1 MASTYPT
8 QTQPRRLGDL
18 LIWEPHSGYCRKS
31 VTIKNAGGSA
41 VDILDPVGYPL
52 KLSGSIYELA
62 YAGDEASV
70 VALLLYQNEI
80 SLAAG
85 ATTLFNV
92 GIIVRGPVIL
102 NYSQGLPTVDAAG
115 SAFTISTIVTALA
128 ALSPPMIAY
137 AEPTIQATQSS

>member
-18 LIWEPHSGYCRKS
+18 LIWEPHSGYCRNS
-31 VTIKNAGGSA
+31 VNIKNASGSA
-41 VDILDPVGYPL
+41 VDITDPVGYPL
-52 KLSGSIYELA
+52 KVSAGVYELA
-62 YAGDEASV
+62 FAGDEANV

-85 ATTLFNV
+85 ASTLFPV

-102 NYSQGLPTVDAAG
+102 DYSAGLPTLDAAG
-115 SAFTISTIVTALA
+115 AAFTISTIVTALA

-137 AEPTIQATQSS
+137 AEPTIQTTQSS

>member
-31 VTIKNAGGSA
+31 VTIKNASGSA

-52 KLSGSIYELA
+52 KLVSSVYELA
-62 YAGDEASV
+62 FAGDEASV

-80 SLAAG
+80 NLAAG

-115 SAFTISTIVTALA
+115 AAFTISTIVTALA

-137 AEPTIQATQSS
+137 AEPTIQATQTS